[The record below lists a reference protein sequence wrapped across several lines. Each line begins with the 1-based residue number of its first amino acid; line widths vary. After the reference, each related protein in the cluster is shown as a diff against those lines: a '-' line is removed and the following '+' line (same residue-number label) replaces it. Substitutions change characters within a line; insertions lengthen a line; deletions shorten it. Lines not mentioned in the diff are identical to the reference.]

1 MSLRN
6 FERDTVDNFV
16 EKVMNTLQ
24 GDEALRYEFGIEG
37 RVTFYD
43 RANPSE
49 NLLENSL
56 EQMSLQITQT
66 P

>member
-1 MSLRN
+1 M
-6 FERDTVDNFV
+6 DNFV